1 VKKALI
7 VILIITLL
15 SGLLGCDPSPNHLQK
30 DDLLAATIK
39 IELVDYNN
47 ENPKL
52 LSINGIKKPKFD
64 FSKVTSIATLEES
77 RFEELINYI
86 SEIDYLYDGT
96 ALNAPMGKTLILHQ
110 SNGNIIVL
118 FGCTYTDEDDET
130 RYFGECYVFDEY
142 GALVEYIGSVGYTF
156 SDHIVST
163 YFQSNS

>member
-1 VKKALI
+1 MKKALI

-15 SGLLGCDPSPNHLQK
+15 SGLLGCDPSPNRLQK
-30 DDLLAATIK
+30 DDLLASTVK
-39 IELVDYNN
+39 IELIDYNN

-52 LSINGIKKPKFD
+52 LSLNGIEKPKFD

-96 ALNAPMGKTLILHQ
+96 ALNAPMGKTLVLHQ

-118 FGCTYTDEDDET
+118 FGCHYINENNKNFYYGDCYTFDKN
-130 RYFGECYVFDEY
+130 GEF
-142 GALVEYIGSVGYTF
+142 VEYIGDVGYLFPDEVESLFFTP
-156 SDHIVST
+156 
-163 YFQSNS
+163 